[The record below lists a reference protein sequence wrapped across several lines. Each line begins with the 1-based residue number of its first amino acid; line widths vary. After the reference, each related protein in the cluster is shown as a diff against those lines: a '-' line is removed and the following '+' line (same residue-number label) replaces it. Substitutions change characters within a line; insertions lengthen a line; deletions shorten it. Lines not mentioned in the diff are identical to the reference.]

1 MNVKGRNIILH
12 VSKVSKNYSVR
23 WRQGFNQRSPTL
35 AYTII
40 NNHLLQKLKLLENCE
55 FLII

>member
-1 MNVKGRNIILH
+1 MREKITILH
-12 VSKVSKNYSVR
+12 ISGISKNYSVR
-23 WRQGFNQRSPTL
+23 WRQDFNPRSPTL

-40 NNHLLQKLKLLENCE
+40 NYRLLQKLKLLENGE